1 MFPTTMDFLGPNDL
15 LVLEKD
21 NGTVRRVVNGTL
33 LSESLLDVNVAT
45 EGERGMLGI
54 AVAKD
59 QNNSNQNDHPRSVLL
74 YYTEA
79 KTKDGGEPIA
89 NRLYRYQLVNDR
101 LVNPKLILDLP
112 ISPGPFHNGGKIR
125 IGPDNNVY
133 IIIGDL
139 FSVEGKELV
148 NTRDSK

>member
-1 MFPTTMDFLGPNDL
+1 MTILDL
-15 LVLEKD
+15 FSCIILK
-21 NGTVRRVVNGTL
+21 
-33 LSESLLDVNVAT
+33 
-45 EGERGMLGI
+45 
-54 AVAKD
+54 
-59 QNNSNQNDHPRSVLL
+59 
-74 YYTEA
+74 A
-79 KTKDGGEPIA
+79 KTKDGGGPIA

-133 IIIGDL
+133 IIIRDL

-148 NTRDSK
+148 NTRALNDKNGEEPNGSGVYLE